1 MNQNELVAVVT
12 GGNRGLGL
20 ETCRQLLEKNYQVV
34 LTSRDAEKGIAA
46 AKSLQSK
53 KANLSYFPC
62 DVTNTSTIADLAKF
76 IQSKFGRLD
85 VLVNNAG
92 ILPDNQTPG
101 VFEETS
107 LLETHLNLLQAAM
120 DTNAYGVVRMCQH
133 LVPLMKANQYGRI
146 VNVSSQVGQ
155 LSTMESGL
163 PAYRISKTALNA
175 ITIIL
180 ADELKSSGILVN
192 SVSPG
197 WVKTDMGGKD
207 ATVSI
212 KDGVEDILWLATLRS
227 DGPTGQFFRHGK
239 PIEW

>member
-1 MNQNELVAVVT
+1 VKQNELVAVVT

-20 ETCRQLLEKNYQVV
+20 EICKQLLEKNYKVV

-46 AKSLQSK
+46 VKSLQ
-53 KANLSYFPC
+53 ADRTNLTYFPC
-62 DVTNTSTIADLAKF
+62 DVTNTSTIVDLARF
-76 IQSKFGRLD
+76 IQTQFGRMD

-107 LLETHLNLLQAAM
+107 LLDTHLDLLQAAM
-120 DTNAYGVVRMCQH
+120 DTNAFGVVRMCQH
-133 LVPLMKANQYGRI
+133 LVPLMKNNRYGRI

-175 ITIIL
+175 ITVIL
-180 ADELKSSGILVN
+180 ADELKSWGILVN

-197 WVKTDMGGKD
+197 WVKTDMGGQN
-207 ATVSI
+207 ATLSV
-212 KDGVEDILWLATLRS
+212 KDGVQDILWLATLPS
-227 DGPTGQFFRHGK
+227 NGPTGQFFRQGK